1 MDDLFDSNTLSIPT
15 NDEVVSKEWEDLMDP
30 LKAQTKASLKQVQLS
45 VLKDLCNSE
54 APQYPR

>member
-15 NDEVVSKEWEDLMDP
+15 NDEVVSKEWADLMDP